1 MQDVDIEFITD
12 HLQQLTLQQQ
22 QLTKQIAELNTEL
35 RRINDNNNNQQSV
48 ATKQRT
54 LRRKTPIEV
63 GDKVRVINPKRNQP
77 NTGTV
82 TSFTATGLF
91 ARIELDNDTVIRRS
105 PGNLRKNE

>member
-1 MQDVDIEFITD
+1 MQDVDIEAITD

-22 QLTKQIAELNTEL
+22 QLTQQIAELNTEL
-35 RRINDNNNNQQSV
+35 CRINDKNNNQQSV
-48 ATKQRT
+48 ATKQHT
-54 LRRKTPIEV
+54 SRRKTPIEI

-91 ARIELDNDTVIRRS
+91 ARIELDNGIVIRRS
-105 PGNLRKNE
+105 PGNLHKYE

>member
-1 MQDVDIEFITD
+1 MQDVDIEAITD

-22 QLTKQIAELNTEL
+22 QLTQQIAELNTEL
-35 RRINDNNNNQQSV
+35 RRINDNDKKQQSV
-48 ATKQRT
+48 TNKQRISN
-54 LRRKTPIEV
+54 RKTPIEV

-91 ARIELDNDTVIRRS
+91 ARIELDNGIVIRRS
-105 PGNLRKNE
+105 PGNLRKYE